1 MNLRQRTDA
10 FWAWFLENEETLS
23 DMVEN
28 RAKYS
33 AQKIVDFVK
42 SGVELLAD
50 NVQYNMGGD
59 HEFTFAVDGKPH
71 RFYLYP
77 YVISRMPEKLE
88 GKWKFFPCMQSIDG
102 RNFGFEMHGK
112 DFDMQAV
119 MVASVF
125 NDERAI
131 FDLRYYHPNFVGMA
145 PKDASH
151 VCILMTELCV
161 GEGMSGVYVGK
172 QDLAENLEE
181 GMMPLTGLEKY
192 ITKTLNDAGKEMM
205 NSPSQRYNGY
215 RMQPQ
220 PETALRYDVISGSTR
235 FMYLISDY
243 YANETWLIDHIEKY
257 GAKAVFLTFAYAEGE
272 DRNALLQKRYD
283 IEDRL
288 ETEVLG
294 TDGSGEEIGILLG
307 GAMGEQCVY
316 VDLLLYDEE
325 AFWEKVKPVLAQFPY
340 KFYLSSFKQ
349 NAELV
354 QLFSE

>member
-28 RAKYS
+28 HAKYGS
-33 AQKIVDFVK
+33 QKIVDFVK
-42 SGVELLAD
+42 DGVALLAD

-59 HEFTFAVDGKPH
+59 HEFTFAVDGEPH

-77 YVISRMPEKLE
+77 YILSRMPKKLKD
-88 GKWKFFPCMQSIDG
+88 KWKFFPCMQSIDG
-102 RNFGFEMHGK
+102 RNIGFEMHGK

-119 MVASVF
+119 MVAADF
-125 NDERAI
+125 NEERAI
-131 FDLRYYHPNFVGMA
+131 FDLRYYHPNFAGME

-161 GEGMSGVYVGK
+161 GEGMSSVYVGK
-172 QDLAENLEE
+172 RELAEKPEE
-181 GMMPLTGLEKY
+181 SMMPLTELEKH

-205 NSPSQRYNGY
+205 NNPSQRYNGY

-220 PETALRYDVISGSTR
+220 PQTALRFDVISGSTR

-243 YANETWLIDHIEKY
+243 YANETWLADRIERY
-257 GAKAVFLTFAYAEGE
+257 GAKATFLMFAYAEGE
-272 DRNALLQKRYD
+272 DRSALLQKRYD
-283 IEDRL
+283 IEDKL
-288 ETEVLG
+288 ENEVLG
-294 TDGSGEEIGILLG
+294 QEGSGEEIGMLLG

-316 VDLLLYDEE
+316 IDLLLYDEE
-325 AFWEKVKPVLAQFPY
+325 AFLEKVKPVLAEFPY
-340 KFYLSSFKQ
+340 KFYLSPFKQ
-349 NAELV
+349 NAKLM
-354 QLFSE
+354 QMFSE